1 MPIIR
6 GWYARYSEILKEF
19 GYLKSAD
26 TKAAK
31 ILNEIIRKPIPENKF
46 RRLILDKTVFV
57 IGAGPSL
64 NRTIQTAR
72 KIKATKIVA
81 DSAVKAALKAGI
93 IPDIVVTDLDG
104 NADAL
109 QKAANSGSLMLV
121 HAHGDN
127 IDTLPMAEKFAYAA
141 ATTQG
146 KPVGHVR
153 NYGGFT
159 DGDRCVFLAESLGAR
174 KIILFGMDLGD
185 RIGSHSSTSR
195 KDMRIKAAKLRRA
208 KILLE
213 WLAKRSKSRLYTT
226 SSKIQGFQSVRHD
239 RLNLLE

>member
-1 MPIIR
+1 MPIR
-6 GWYARYSEILKEF
+6 GWYERYSELLKEF

-31 ILNEIIRKPIPENKF
+31 ILNEIIKKPVPENKF
-46 RRLILDKTVFV
+46 RRLIMGKTVFV

-64 NRTIQTAR
+64 NRTIQAACKMR
-72 KIKATKIVA
+72 ATKIVA

-93 IPDIVVTDLDG
+93 VPDIVLTDLDG

-109 QKAANSGSLMLV
+109 QKAADLGSLMLV

-127 IDTLPMAEKFAYAA
+127 MDALPAAKKFAKAA
-141 ATTQG
+141 ASTQG

-159 DGDRCVFLAESLGAR
+159 DGDRCVFLAESLGAE
-174 KIILFGMDLGD
+174 KIILFGMDLGGS
-185 RIGSHSSTSR
+185 IGSHSSTAR
-195 KDMRIKAAKLRRA
+195 KDMHTKAAKLRYA
-208 KILLE
+208 KMLLE
-213 WLAKRSKSRLYTT
+213 WLAKKSKSRLYTT
-226 SSKIQGFQSVRHD
+226 SGKIKGFENVRHD
-239 RLNLLE
+239 RLNLLG

>member
-1 MPIIR
+1 MPIR
-6 GWYARYSEILKEF
+6 GWYARYSELLKEF
-19 GYLKSAD
+19 GYLKSTD

-31 ILNEIIRKPIPENKF
+31 ILNEIIKKPVPENKF
-46 RRLILDKTVFV
+46 RRLIAGKTVFV

-64 NRTIQTAR
+64 NQTIQTAR
-72 KIKATKIVA
+72 KMKATKIVA

-93 IPDIVVTDLDG
+93 IPDIVLTDLDG
-104 NADAL
+104 DADAL

-127 IDTLPMAEKFAYAA
+127 MDALPAVKKFVNAA
-141 ATTQG
+141 ASTQG
-146 KPVGHVR
+146 KPMGHVH

-159 DGDRCVFLAESLGAR
+159 DGDRCVFLADFLGAE
-174 KIILFGMDLGD
+174 KIILFGMDLGG
-185 RIGSHSSTSR
+185 RIGSHSSTAR

-208 KILLE
+208 KMLLE

-226 SSKIQGFQSVRHD
+226 SGQIRGFQKVRHN
-239 RLNLLE
+239 RLNMLE